1 MLPLPHPQI
10 NPRAHPATPKTA
22 KHQLRQN
29 ALDPGFHG
37 VQTDPAVVDLTALAG
52 VIG

>member
-1 MLPLPHPQI
+1 L
-10 NPRAHPATPKTA
+10 NPP
-22 KHQLRQN
+22 